1 MKAPIMLLLALV
13 AGVLAGPIN
22 LRVNEPNICATRC
35 VESKKFKYEPG
46 TTYVFDYNA
55 QTETGMEGASEDKAV
70 LGISATAHVEVI
82 SNCDMALRLSNVRL
96 APQSSSQFT
105 RSLEENALRFS
116 FQDGSIEDLCPPMDE
131 TDWSL
136 NIKRGVLST
145 FQNSMDN
152 LENDGTVQETDVTG
166 SCPAEYTLVNKGWY
180 TKSIKKTKN
189 LLGCMDRHGWRSA
202 MHGSP
207 YRVPSDIQSLP
218 LIKSDHVCNQE
229 IDTRGGHMTSS
240 VCKETHVF
248 RPFSHYNNGSLTKV
262 VQKLN
267 FRNKMKGVTTRQ
279 SYIDKRASLLFTHS
293 NGHKDMER
301 KQQEVLNKLTTL
313 CQVTIKDIRPEVP
326 TLFSDMIFQMRGL
339 DATSLR
345 NIERQVSRGSL
356 CPQNTEK
363 TKKFFLDAI
372 PMVGTSSSVQLLK
385 ELVINKEV
393 TGIQA
398 EMWLTSLA
406 LIQEP
411 TLQMLSEVKAILN
424 MNELGDKSMLPISS
438 LVNNYCRKNP
448 NCADEHE
455 VTGIIS
461 ALERNLGYGCYVR
474 DENLQ
479 KVLLTL
485 RAIGNAGHSSSVAGP
500 LSHCLTRQSNPI
512 EVRVA
517 ALDAFRRLPCSA
529 DRIEAM
535 SLLEDK
541 DEDSELRIA
550 AYLTV
555 MNCPT
560 EDNLNEIRALLAA
573 EEANQ
578 VGSFIWSHL
587 TNLME
592 TDCPHKQNLKS
603 IVDDETLKK
612 EFDLEKVKYSKNYE
626 GSFMFDRLNTG
637 AMVESN
643 VIWSSKSFIPRS
655 AMVNL
660 TVDLFGNSVN
670 LFEVGGR
677 IEGLEYLLETY
688 LGPFG
693 YFGEKSSKTSVEK
706 SRAKLEQM
714 RGSVYMRV
722 FGNEMMYNHFKGF
735 DDFKSKD
742 FNFLEFLI
750 KISKDH
756 DYSFSQSM
764 MFLDSSMVIPTAAGL
779 PLNLTVNGV
788 TSIDLKASGSVD
800 LRKVATSPR
809 SLHIDG
815 IIKPSGAVTISGS
828 MSVDALFTK
837 SGMKMTSTLH
847 SSTALKT
854 TATLQRGKILEIDI
868 DTPEEKMEVLDIKS
882 SFFTIMG
889 DVEKEQEMI
898 KNNYKTRSFCSG
910 KKMADLTGVEL
921 CGELSYPNA
930 SMVDAA
936 PYFPFTGPVSM
947 SLILHKRDTHS
958 GYKLLAKRLETK
970 EKSVAQLAFDTPG
983 SKTKRKI
990 SMDMVI
996 DFKNKEVEVSA
1007 TSPWTK
1013 MVLKGN
1019 AILEEKQKAFIGSF
1033 VKDDE
1038 KYEVRSIVDVNNE
1051 GKLTKLSPRIE
1062 VSRPGAKDIVLAGSV
1077 EIEGKKRFETDLSLI
1092 GVIDHPI
1099 SLKGAIVDT
1108 SKEKSI
1114 RGSIQFDKRGEYT
1127 MEAVLEMD
1135 ISKKKSS
1142 FMRIVPRFAVKTP
1155 VEHLISVDG
1164 DMEHRPGKVVI
1175 GKVIATVK
1183 DLLRKPISIAFNNV
1197 RVERKK
1203 FVRYDTDIKIAS
1215 QWLTAKVDGTV
1226 NKVKS
1231 GVVSSRVVLDYTI
1244 HKVTKNK
1251 IIMSG
1256 KFNNKSTKSL
1266 TKYSLSTNFDVK
1278 NNPEYNFITKLDL
1291 AHNKRHSEATV
1302 EVRYGKWLSKKTND
1316 KRIFMDATFNHK
1328 GNKAA
1333 AKADYEIIAE
1343 LPMLDLN
1350 FTLSGEHKHDRNDLQ
1365 NNLVLEYGK
1374 GQKVKSD
1381 LKLSRKAGKVLNM
1394 VGDFNLAFPKNQ
1406 ISIIT
1411 DLTQVKKE
1419 YTHNLNVK
1427 INKRKL
1433 SITTKYGRPN
1443 KDKHVISSQMRL
1455 PMLIDVMKNYNLDI
1469 DMQQPITFS
1478 GSTVLNFNKFRA
1490 AAEVEHGKSKY
1501 GFTTSK
1507 ISQDKYNHVVD
1518 LEVYCPYRKL
1528 SADLDTTMKGSQYG
1542 GKLAVNWDV
1551 ENRNANTKV
1560 VLDGGVD
1567 FKSLADM
1574 NGNLKIIY
1582 PGRTISVNASHKGN
1596 GVNTDIN
1603 THVDVAWNRKDKI
1616 NMDLV
1621 HSNRRGQIDTDLT
1634 VTTPFEILPKLSTVF
1649 SYNKNPSDTTITG
1662 MVSWADQKQIS
1673 TGITMKPFK
1682 ADESSIEI
1690 ELKTP
1695 FVNYRS
1701 MSAAFS
1707 HKFANTLTATLK
1719 AKLEKQYADI
1729 EFQINPPGSIRQRG
1743 PDALIT
1749 FKSNFKDMES
1759 IIARLNYVSVGDRYI
1774 ADVSIDHNSKKYSYD
1789 LDMTANGF
1797 GWNMNHTGKL
1807 IVSAPYHRST
1817 SNWNLVLTDSDFKTD
1832 FSTTWNRKYKIQF
1845 DVSGSYSS
1853 SATKTLN
1860 GKITLQTP
1868 WNKLRDVIV
1877 DFNNEFERESIVH
1890 STTVKRD
1897 QRVIGSS
1904 SINYRRGVRN
1914 VIFNV
1919 AATTP
1924 YTEDLSGSL
1933 NVETSSPYN
1942 SRMELQWAPRMKIV
1956 ADGFISGDLPTT
1968 LDGSLSITTPF
1979 KHLRSIVVTAN
1990 NKKEG
1995 GVWITTGNVEYNVR
2009 KTVEV
2014 ETRLGW
2020 EDQKMFKAK
2029 LLTPFDKIR
2038 ELETGFHFS
2047 NGMYDINSQAEFK
2060 LLPIV
2065 EKFATSLNANWRSD
2079 ITGTLRLDTPF
2090 KEFRYAQADVS
2101 SRLEN
2106 TGRNSKIEIEY
2117 YPGKVITLD
2126 SLYNLDSPYTFDIKL
2141 KTPFEHLKQV
2151 GGSVRH
2157 MHNQHHIQTHAEIN
2171 YAPHKTLEGDL
2182 LLTMKDGIDG
2192 SLVVKTPSRGYEVSR
2207 STFKHNGILTNF
2219 QSSGD
2224 VQIGNKIFDAEI
2236 NFSHDSTTSG
2246 SIIFHSP
2253 FDGFEELKASVT
2265 KNGELDDFTFK
2276 SSFNYGKNKEIKAYL
2291 DNKIRRGLIKTNIF
2305 LKNPYTAPFKL
2316 DFDHYGLP
2324 NNFQTKLSSS
2334 LGHDNM
2340 VEADTKFNIQLPSID
2355 LSSDVDYLLDGEG
2368 RKFGIKLNKDG
2379 EWNNTRGEIR
2389 ATCDEHVASV
2399 VGNFK
2404 FMDNIM
2410 GSLTVEAPYF
2420 EDKDISVSFSHDGS
2434 LHNFKSEGNIRYL
2447 DSTYTGNVNFFDDG
2461 VKQVRVSCEIS
2472 TPYQGYE
2479 QMGYAYNHE
2488 MTNST
2493 LVGHAKA
2500 SYGYNKEIVAD
2511 ISLSNAPMSCNII
2524 VTTPFENYTTNR
2536 LILKGEGEVRNFR
2549 LQGEAELLG
2558 EILKVITNFR
2568 LNGNTSGLFTMKG
2581 SSDKIKDTTV
2591 SFEKTGGLND
2601 FTAKA
2606 AFNYDGKKV
2615 IECSVNNT
2623 YKPQERLSS
2632 SLSLQGMFMED
2643 LDLSFSHSGI
2653 PLKNCSTKLRVSLG
2667 SKISAGYE
2675 SKITDGDDSMTVILD
2690 GDYKYYGSANRAY
2703 VNVVK
2708 RGELTDGG
2716 LHATGKINEGEILA
2730 QATYKI
2736 SADKVHVDASVNTP
2750 FINFTDLAAN
2760 VDYNRQG
2767 NRYNAGA
2774 NLRYMDGQEVS
2785 ATGSLYQFDWKRV
2798 EANLQVNT
2806 PFGGFEE
2813 TKLDYKHTVD
2823 GSSVDSNISAEYGNR
2838 QQIVS
2843 ELRVKS
2849 ANLNTFDWSVK
2860 TPFRGYK
2867 VMSLSANMRKNKL
2880 RPSAEMKLK
2889 LGKNKVYSIEGD
2901 LDTTAIPMNGKISIR
2916 TPFDKLD
2923 FVDISFTHLGQLKD
2937 FQTTATV
2944 DSKPTGRVDT
2954 EVQFRYVSPT
2964 SFQAN
2969 AELTSPI
2976 THMEELRFSAENEKY
2991 GREAN
2996 AHFLVGWEPNK
3007 KIEMDGSYQKT
3018 EGWSSESHTGTV
3030 TLSTPFEVVKTTTI
3044 NMKSTQNG
3052 DKYAESLSASLNE
3065 NQIVDMDV
3073 EVITADRPEMSIDM
3087 NKPYPMEMKL
3097 TIQKDRIIGGD
3108 VYVNWNK
3115 RHPEHNLRFQ
3125 SSFTPNGGRFDIDKE
3140 FNVKLIHP
3148 VRTMGVSGVVQTSDN
3163 TVKSHGAIIWN
3174 DHKGQRLGYELNLSE
3189 KNRRNHK
3196 MINGDLKIELPMRTI
3211 ALEGSTTNAPAR
3223 KNVDGSIMWDSGRD
3237 ESKKFGFKASLEPGQ
3252 RTNKVD
3258 LTLSLPSIKR
3268 DIRIG
3273 SEMTVYRGRVI
3284 FDGKTEL
3291 SYSPDS
3297 RKTLILTSNV
3307 KDVSYDR
3314 THKNYTMSLGISHPY
3329 TDTDVQLTSHIG
3341 RSTDKYSTGVELQYL
3356 TASRTQM
3363 NMVLLGEID
3372 QLRRQ
3377 INIEVINPLK
3387 KMKLSGEVES
3397 MSPFHAT
3404 LKNMIDDKPSVSAAL
3419 SYDEKTFEFQT
3430 NYDNNDLSKSFHLE
3444 GKYVNSSAIR
3454 TEAYT
3459 MINGQRTVENVMSA
3473 RLNTSRILHSR
3484 ITWRPAIVEELK
3496 MFSHQKLQELLMIS
3510 NHLSQEAKAQIGREL
3525 SHKYNQIS
3533 ENLAEEIKPYVA
3545 LVSEELVFL
3554 EEQLKNLVRD
3564 LRRMH
3569 SRNDLY
3575 IRDMGDKV
3583 QNFYYIGHTNL
3594 RELIGHYKQSYE
3606 SMIGSVSSA
3615 VQQFQAYPIRQK
3627 YYEALYKAEMM
3638 SEKIIEDVN
3647 EYIETIIA
3655 DIRQCVEKHTNLVQ
3669 AHVNDAVV
3677 KITNHPRVQML
3688 HQKLQDLKNANYGE
3702 YLTGINQ
3709 KLGDLISSMK
3719 LGEHYNDA
3727 INNIHSA
3734 INGHFDQFMK
3744 RDDVKY
3750 VHSMA
3755 NAAYQEGKWA
3765 YGYWQVENNAKLQ
3778 LQELKELLKQMVR
3791 EEIEKFKAKFSFIPS
3806 VNVTYFN
3813 PTQGE
3818 LQADVYLPLPL
3829 TSLDRLPT
3837 DLYKGYIQD
3846 MKNMADKY
3854 LPTQDSL
3861 KKMYDDYFPAK
3872 NQTDVN
3878 GFKKDLQEYLETPTK
3893 TRKRARSFKARGRKF
3908 RQLAA

>member
-1 MKAPIMLLLALV
+1 MKVPLMLLLALV

-55 QTETGMEGASEDKAV
+55 QTETGIEGASEDKAV

-96 APQSSSQFT
+96 APQASSQFT

-166 SCPAEYTLVNKGWY
+166 SCPAEYTLINKGWY
-180 TKSIKKTKN
+180 TKSIRKTKN
-189 LLGCMDRHGWRSA
+189 LLGCMDRHGWRSV

-218 LIKSDHVCNQE
+218 LMKSDHVCNQE
-229 IDTRGGHMTSS
+229 IDTRRGHITSS

-267 FRNKMKGVTTRQ
+267 FRNKMNGITTRQ

-313 CQVTIKDIRPEVP
+313 CRVTVKDIRPEVP
-326 TLFSDMIFQMRGL
+326 TLFADMIFQMRGL

-345 NIERQVSRGSL
+345 NIQRQVSRDSL
-356 CPQNTEK
+356 CPRNTEK

-385 ELVINKEV
+385 ELLINKEV

-438 LVNNYCRKNP
+438 LVNNYCSKNT

-500 LSHCLTRQSNPI
+500 LSHCFTRESNPT

-529 DRIEAM
+529 DRSGAM
-535 SLLEDK
+535 ALLKDK

-555 MNCPT
+555 MICPT
-560 EDNLNEIRALLAA
+560 EDNLNEIRALLAV

-592 TDCPHKQNLKS
+592 TDCPHKQNLKA
-603 IVDDETLKK
+603 IVSDEILKK
-612 EFDLEKVKYSKNYE
+612 VFDLEKVKYSKNYE

-693 YFGEKSSKTSVEK
+693 YFGEKSSKTSIEK

-809 SLHIDG
+809 SLNIDG
-815 IIKPSGAVTISGS
+815 IIKPSGAVTVSGS

-847 SSTALKT
+847 SSTALK
-854 TATLQRGKILEIDI
+854 AKIILERGKILEIDI

-910 KKMADLTGVEL
+910 KKMADITGVEL

-947 SLILHKRDTHS
+947 SLILHKRDSHS
-958 GYKLLAKRLETK
+958 GYKLMAKRLETK

-983 SKTKRKI
+983 SKIQRKI

-1007 TSPWTK
+1007 TSPWTE
-1013 MVLKGN
+1013 MILKGN
-1019 AILEEKQKAFIGSF
+1019 AILEEKQKAFIGRF
-1033 VKDDE
+1033 VKDG
-1038 KYEVRSIVDVNNE
+1038 KRYEVRSIVDVNNE

-1062 VSRPGAKDIVLAGSV
+1062 VLRPAAKDIVLAGSV
-1077 EIEGKKRFETDLSLI
+1077 EIEGKKRFETDLSLT

-1108 SKEKSI
+1108 SKEKSM
-1114 RGSIQFDKRGEYT
+1114 RGSIQYDERGEYT
-1127 MEAVLEMD
+1127 IEAVLKMD
-1135 ISKKKSS
+1135 ISNKKSS
-1142 FMRIVPRFAVKTP
+1142 FMRIIPRFAVRTP

-1164 DMEHRPGKVVI
+1164 NMEHRLGKVLKGEVT
-1175 GKVIATVK
+1175 ATVK
-1183 DLLRKPISIAFNNV
+1183 DLLRKPISITFNNV

-1215 QWLTAKVDGTV
+1215 KWLTAKIDGTV
-1226 NKVKS
+1226 NKANS
-1231 GVVSSRVVLDYTI
+1231 GAVSTRVVLDYTI

-1278 NNPEYNFITKLDL
+1278 KNPEYNFITKLDL
-1291 AHNKRHSEATV
+1291 SHNNRHSEATV
-1302 EVRYGKWLSKKTND
+1302 DVRYGKTLNNKKTND
-1316 KRIFMDATFNHK
+1316 KRVFMDATFNHK
-1328 GNKAA
+1328 GNTAA
-1333 AKADYEIIAE
+1333 AKADYEIITE

-1365 NNLVLEYGK
+1365 NNLVLVYGK
-1374 GQKVKSD
+1374 GQKVKSS
-1381 LKLSRKAGKVLNM
+1381 LKLSSKSSKVLNM
-1394 VGDFNLAFPKNQ
+1394 VGDFNLVLPKNQ

-1427 INKRKL
+1427 INKQKL
-1433 SITTKYGRPN
+1433 SISTKYERPN
-1443 KDKHVISSQMRL
+1443 KDKHVISSQMAL
-1455 PMLIDVMKNYNLDI
+1455 PILVDLMKNYNLDI
-1469 DMQQPITFS
+1469 DMRQPITLT

-1490 AAEVEHGKSKY
+1490 AAEVKHGKDKY
-1501 GFTTSK
+1501 GFTASK
-1507 ISQDKYNHVVD
+1507 MSQDKYNHVID

-1528 SADLDTTMKGSQYG
+1528 SAEIDTKIKGSQYG
-1542 GKLAVNWDV
+1542 GKFAVNWDA
-1551 ENRNANTKV
+1551 ENRNTSTKV
-1560 VLDGGVD
+1560 VLDGEVN

-1574 NGNLKIIY
+1574 NGNLKVIY
-1582 PGRTISVNASHKGN
+1582 PKRTISVNANHKGN
-1596 GVNTDIN
+1596 GVDADVN

-1616 NMDLV
+1616 NIDLV
-1621 HSNRRGQIDTDLT
+1621 YANRRGQIDTDLMI
-1634 VTTPFEILPKLSTVF
+1634 TTPFKILPKLSTVF
-1649 SYNKNPSDTTITG
+1649 TYNKNPSDTKIAGT
-1662 MVSWADQKQIS
+1662 VSWADNKQIS
-1673 TGITMKPFK
+1673 TGITMKPFT
-1682 ADESSIEI
+1682 ADESSVEI

-1707 HKFANTLTATLK
+1707 HKFTNTLTVTLK
-1719 AKLEKQYADI
+1719 AGLEKKYADL
-1729 EFQINPPGSIRQRG
+1729 EFQVNQPRSIRRGG
-1743 PDALIT
+1743 PDAVIT
-1749 FKSNFKDMES
+1749 FKSNFKDAES
-1759 IIARLNYVSVGDRYI
+1759 IIARLNYQSTGDRYS
-1774 ADVSIDHNSKKYSYD
+1774 AGVSIDHNSKKYSYD
-1789 LDMTANGF
+1789 LDMTAIGF
-1797 GWNMNHTGKL
+1797 GWNMDHTGKL

-1817 SNWNLVLTDSDFKTD
+1817 SNWNFVLTDSDIKTD
-1832 FSTTWNRKYKIQF
+1832 LSTNWNRKYRIQF
-1845 DVSGSYSS
+1845 KVSGSHSP
-1853 SATKTLN
+1853 SAAKTLN
-1860 GKITLQTP
+1860 GQITFQTP
-1868 WNKLRDVIV
+1868 WNKLRDVTV
-1877 DFNNEFERESIVH
+1877 DFNNEFQRGIIVH
-1890 STTVKRD
+1890 STTVKSDR
-1897 QRVIGSS
+1897 RVIGSS
-1904 SINYRRGVRN
+1904 SINYRRGNRQVN
-1914 VIFNV
+1914 FDV

-1933 NVETSSPYN
+1933 SVETSSPYT
-1942 SRMELQWAPRMKIV
+1942 SRMELQWAPRMKIA
-1956 ADGFISGDLPTT
+1956 ADGYISGDLPTI
-1968 LDGSLSITTPF
+1968 LDGSLRITAPF
-1979 KHLRSIVVTAN
+1979 KQLRSLVVTAN

-1995 GVWITTGNVEYNVR
+1995 GIWITTGNVEYNVR

-2029 LLTPFDKIR
+2029 LLTPFDKVQ

-2065 EKFATSLNANWRSD
+2065 GQFATSLNANWSSD
-2079 ITGTLRLDTPF
+2079 ITGKLRLDTPF

-2117 YPGKVITLD
+2117 HPRKVITLD
-2126 SLYNLDSPYTFDIKL
+2126 TLYNLDSPYTFDITL
-2141 KTPFEHLKQV
+2141 KTPFKHLKQV

-2157 MHNQHHIQTHAEIN
+2157 IHNQPHVQTHAEIN
-2171 YAPHKTLEGDL
+2171 YAPYKTIEGDL
-2182 LLTMKDGIDG
+2182 LLTMENGIDG
-2192 SLVVKTPSRGYEVSR
+2192 SLVVKTPFRGYEVSKVR
-2207 STFKHNGILTNF
+2207 AKHNGILTNF

-2224 VQIGNKIFDAEI
+2224 IEIGNKKFDADI

-2246 SIIFHSP
+2246 TIVFHSP
-2253 FDGFEELKASVT
+2253 YEGFEELKASLT
-2265 KNGELDDFTFK
+2265 KNGDLDDFTFK
-2276 SSFNYGKNKEIKAYL
+2276 SSLNYGKNKEIKANL
-2291 DNKIRRGLIKTNIF
+2291 DNKISRGLIKTNLF
-2305 LKNPYTAPFKL
+2305 LKNPYTDSFKL
-2316 DFDHYGLP
+2316 DLEHYGLP

-2340 VEADTKFNIQLPSID
+2340 VEAETKFNIQLPSIE

-2368 RKFGIKLNKDG
+2368 RKFGIKINKAG
-2379 EWNNTRGEIR
+2379 EWKNMRGEIK
-2389 ATCDEHVASV
+2389 ATCDEHVVSV

-2410 GSLTVEAPYF
+2410 GSLTIEAPYF

-2434 LHNFKSEGNIRYL
+2434 LHNFKSEGNLRYL
-2447 DSTYTGNVNFFDDG
+2447 DSAYSGNVNFFDNG
-2461 VKQVRVSCEIS
+2461 VKQVRVSGELS

-2479 QMGYAYNHE
+2479 QMDYAYNHE
-2488 MTNST
+2488 MNDSS

-2511 ISLSNAPMSCNII
+2511 IILSNAPMSCNII

-2549 LQGEAELLG
+2549 LQGEAEVLG

-2568 LNGNTSGLFTMKG
+2568 LDGNTSGLFTMKG
-2581 SSDKIKDTTV
+2581 SSDKIKDTSV
-2591 SFEKTGGLND
+2591 SFEKTGDLND

-2615 IECSVNNT
+2615 IECSVNNE
-2623 YKPQERLSS
+2623 YKPNQSLSS

-2643 LDLSFSHSGI
+2643 FDLSFLHSGI
-2653 PLKNCSTKLRVSLG
+2653 PLKNCNTKLRASLG

-2675 SKITDGDDSMTVILD
+2675 SQIKDGDDSITVILD

-2703 VNVVK
+2703 FNVVK

-2716 LHATGKINEGEILA
+2716 LHATGKINEGEVLA

-2750 FINFTDLAAN
+2750 FDNFTDLAAN

-2785 ATGSLYQFDWKRV
+2785 VTGSLYQFDWKTV

-2806 PFGGFEE
+2806 PFSGFEE
-2813 TKLDYKHTVD
+2813 TKLEYKHNVD
-2823 GSSVDSNISAEYGNR
+2823 GSSVDSNISAEYGNG

-2843 ELRVKS
+2843 DLRVKS

-2867 VMSLSANMRKNKL
+2867 AMSLSANMRKDKL

-2889 LGKNKVYSIEGD
+2889 LGRNKVYSIEGD
-2901 LDTTAIPMNGKISIR
+2901 LDTTAIPMNGKISLR
-2916 TPFDKLD
+2916 TPFDKFNVAD
-2923 FVDISFTHLGQLKD
+2923 FSFTHLGQLKD
-2937 FQTTATV
+2937 FQTTATL
-2944 DSKPTGRVDT
+2944 DSTPTGRVDT
-2954 EVQFRYVSPT
+2954 EVQFRYISPS
-2964 SFQAN
+2964 SFEAN
-2969 AELTSPI
+2969 AELTSRI
-2976 THMEELRFSAENEKY
+2976 THMEELRFSAKHEKI

-2996 AHFLVGWEPNK
+2996 SHFLVGWEPNK
-3007 KIEMDGSYQKT
+3007 KIEMEGSYQKT
-3018 EGWSSESHTGTV
+3018 EGWSSETHTGTV
-3030 TLSTPFEVVKTTTI
+3030 TLTTPFEVVRKTTL
-3044 NMKSTQNG
+3044 NMESTQNG
-3052 DKYAESLSASLNE
+3052 DKYAESVSASLNE
-3065 NQIVDMDV
+3065 NLILDMDV
-3073 EVITADRPEMSIDM
+3073 EVITADRPEVSIDM
-3087 NKPYPMEMKL
+3087 NKPYPMEMKM
-3097 TIQKDRIIGGD
+3097 TVQKDHIVGGD

-3140 FNVKLIHP
+3140 FTVKLIHP
-3148 VRTMGVSGVVQTSDN
+3148 ARTMGVSGVVQTSDN

-3174 DHKGQRLGYELNLSE
+3174 DHKGQRLGYELNLKE
-3189 KNRRNHK
+3189 KNRRNHN

-3211 ALEGSTTNAPAR
+3211 ALEGSTT
-3223 KNVDGSIMWDSGRD
+3223 KNPSQKSIDGSIMWDSERD
-3237 ESKKFGFKASLEPGQ
+3237 ESKKFGFKASLTPGR

-3273 SEMTVYRGRVI
+3273 SEMTLDRGRVI

-3307 KDVSYDR
+3307 KDVSYDT

-3341 RSTDKYSTGVELQYL
+3341 RTTDRYSTGVELRYL

-3404 LKNMIDDKPSVSAAL
+3404 LKNTIDDKPSVSAAF
-3419 SYDEKTFEFQT
+3419 SYDKKTFEFQT
-3430 NYDNNDLSKSFHLE
+3430 NYDTNDLSKSFHLE

-3459 MINGQRTVENVMSA
+3459 MINGQRIVENVMSA

-3496 MFSHQKLQELLMIS
+3496 TFSHQKLQELLVIS

-3525 SHKYNQIS
+3525 AHKYSQIS
-3533 ENLAEEIKPYVA
+3533 ENLVEEIKPYITLA
-3545 LVSEELVFL
+3545 SEELAFV
-3554 EEQLKNLVRD
+3554 EQQLQYLVRD

-3569 SRNDLY
+3569 SRNDLF
-3575 IRDMGDKV
+3575 IQDIGNKV
-3583 QNFYYIGHTNL
+3583 QNFFAIGHNNL
-3594 RELIGHYKQSYE
+3594 RAVATSYKQSYE
-3606 SMIGSVSSA
+3606 MLIGSA
-3615 VQQFQAYPIRQK
+3615 TEALQQFQAYPIRQK

-3638 SEKIIEDVN
+3638 SEKIIEDVT

-3655 DIRQCVEKHTNLVQ
+3655 DIRQYVEKHTNIVQ

-3677 KITNHPRVQML
+3677 KITNHPQVQML
-3688 HQKLQDLKNANYGE
+3688 HQKLQAFNHANYGE
-3702 YLTGINQ
+3702 YLTGLSQ
-3709 KLGDLISSMK
+3709 KLGDHVSSMK

-3727 INNIHSA
+3727 INNIHSM
-3734 INGHFDQFMK
+3734 INAHFDEFMK
-3744 RDDVKY
+3744 RDDVKH

-3755 NAAYQEGKWA
+3755 SEAYQEGKWA
-3765 YGYWQVENNAKLQ
+3765 YNYWQVEDNVKLQ
-3778 LQELKELLKQMVR
+3778 LHQLKDLLKNMIR
-3791 EEIEKFKAKFSFIPS
+3791 EEIEKYKAKFSLIPS

-3813 PTQGE
+3813 PNQGE
-3818 LQADVYLPLPL
+3818 LQTDVYLPLPL

-3837 DLYKGYIQD
+3837 DLYKAYIQD
-3846 MKNMADKY
+3846 MKNMAKSY
-3854 LPTQDSL
+3854 LPTQESL
-3861 KKMYDDYFPAK
+3861 QKMYDDYFTTK
-3872 NQTDVN
+3872 NETEVD
-3878 GFKKDLQEYLETPTK
+3878 GFKKDLKEYLETPTK
-3893 TRKRARSFKARGRKF
+3893 TRKRPSKVRRRKN
-3908 RQLAA
+3908 RKLAA